1 MIKKILRKRNAICPT
16 TGEFLPPPPSHTTM
30 TFFLEIIHHSNC
42 FIVKHSR
49 HRPRQKLYLK
59 ILKKNEK
66 KKILF
71 KFCKRA
77 WVLWLWQHPCFQT
90 DPKKWW
96 QQKVGQ
102 PIYIIISAP
111 FSLIVFSYQII
122 VADAADAVS
131 VNFSGRCKF
140 LQI

>member
-1 MIKKILRKRNAICPT
+1 MIKKNLCPT
-16 TGEFLPPPPSHTTM
+16 TGEFLPPSHTTM

-49 HRPRQKLYLK
+49 HCPRQKLYLK
-59 ILKKNEK
+59 ILKKNEEEK
-66 KKILF
+66 KFFL

-111 FSLIVFSYQII
+111 FSLIVFYRII
-122 VADAADAVS
+122 VYACHSLTLVRTTLLKLEWLDPCWL
-131 VNFSGRCKF
+131 GY
-140 LQI
+140 